1 MYYHATPTVRD
12 NLLVLVS
19 QAQVKG
25 VDAVK
30 IVKLAASFKEP
41 VKEADCEP
49 DYYLVDDD
57 LIKFAIDVVN
67 NSNIRGNTALAVV
80 SILDM
85 LHKPVEK
92 VPVALTPQSIA
103 ASMPASAE
111 RSKKPAPK
119 KS

>member
-1 MYYHATPTVRD
+1 MPTVRD

-92 VPVALTPQSIA
+92 VPEVLTPQSIA
-103 ASMPASAE
+103 ASMPTE
-111 RSKKPAPK
+111 QRPKKPAK